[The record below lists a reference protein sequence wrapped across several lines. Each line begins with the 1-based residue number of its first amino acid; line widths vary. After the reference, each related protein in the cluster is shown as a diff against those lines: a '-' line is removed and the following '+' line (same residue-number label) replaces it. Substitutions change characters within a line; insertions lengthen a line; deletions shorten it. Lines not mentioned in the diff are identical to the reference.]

1 MREGMAR
8 ASNRCW
14 HLGKKQYQKK
24 VSKIRPT
31 IRPST
36 GAQAARGVTE
46 VAAKYPRSAPQRIL
60 ANRWFLSGIPLSG
73 GLSGRLSGGLS
84 GGLSDGLSGGLSGR
98 PKVTPKVTPKSDPQS
113 DPPKGPPK

>member
-1 MREGMAR
+1 MTP
-8 ASNRCW
+8 
-14 HLGKKQYQKK
+14 K
-24 VSKIRPT
+24 
-31 IRPST
+31 
-36 GAQAARGVTE
+36 
-46 VAAKYPRSAPQRIL
+46 VAATKSATETAEVVRRSGRKASQSVPKSAPQRIL

-113 DPPKGPPK
+113 NPPKDPQSDSHFLKDCFLCCPS